1 MEQSLAEIKKR
12 LQKIIFAHPSAHCF
26 NSYSR
31 SILDKLSKCHTSE
44 IGVHQYRCN
53 NTTCNHVHY
62 QYHSCG
68 NRHCPNCGGLKRDAW
83 IEDRMSELL
92 PIKYYHVVFTLPQE
106 LRRIAMGNRK
116 VMFDLLFESAHYTL
130 LKLGRDPRW
139 LGAKLGIVSILHTH
153 GQDLSFHPHIHCI
166 VSGGGIDEN
175 QKWKMNLRSND
186 YFLFPRRVMEK
197 IYKAYFLKGMHRL
210 LGDGELIVDDVAALI
225 SNIESVRWKK
235 WNVYAKAP
243 FGGPAQIIEYLG
255 RYTHKV
261 AITAHRI
268 KHISDDSIRFQ
279 YKDYAYKN
287 LVKEMTLSHEEFL
300 RRFEQHLLPRRFV
313 KIRHAGYLAHRG
325 KTKRLQLLHQHLQ
338 LPAPMPKV
346 QLPIIVRLLLKS
358 GIDIS
363 ICPVCKSGAMILEST
378 KIYFNG
384 ILIDINNLRNK
395 GSPNKRQ
402 ATL

>member
-1 MEQSLAEIKKR
+1 MEQSLAEIKIK
-12 LQKIIFAHPSAHCF
+12 LQEKIFAHPSIQHF

-83 IEDRMSELL
+83 VEDRMSELL
-92 PIKYYHVVFTLPQE
+92 PIKYYHIVFTLPQE
-106 LRRIAMGNRK
+106 LRSITMGNRK

-130 LKLGRDPRW
+130 LKLGHDPRW
-139 LGAKLGIVSILHTH
+139 LGATLGTVSILHTH

-166 VSGGGIDEN
+166 VSGGGMDEN
-175 QKWKMNLRSND
+175 NHWKKNVRSND
-186 YFLFPRRVMEK
+186 QFIFPRRVMEK
-197 IYKAYFLKGMHRL
+197 IYKAYFLKRMYRL
-210 LGDGELIVDDVAALI
+210 LGDGELMLEDVSTLI

-243 FGGPAQIIEYLG
+243 FGGPSQIIEYLG

-268 KHISDDSIRFQ
+268 KHISDESIKFQ
-279 YKDYAYKN
+279 YKDYADKN

-300 RRFEQHLLPRRFV
+300 RRFEQHILPKRFV
-313 KIRHAGYLAHRG
+313 KIRHGGYLAHRG
-325 KTKRLQLLHQHLQ
+325 KTKRLQLIYQDLK
-338 LPAPMPKV
+338 LPPPMSKV
-346 QLPIIVRLLLKS
+346 QIPIVLRLLLIA

-363 ICPVCKSGAMILEST
+363 ICPVCKTGIMILENT
-378 KIYFNG
+378 KIFYNG
-384 ILIDINNLRNK
+384 ILIDINKVRNK
-395 GSPNKRQ
+395 GSPQKRQ